1 MPEYNHM
8 LTGGSYESVYQN
20 FKWQIPKYYNIG
32 VDVCDKWTHG
42 KERLALIHIGPDDEV
57 RRYSFQQLKTLS
69 NRLANTLKANGI
81 QPLDRVAILL
91 PQCPQALIAHI
102 AIYKLGA
109 LALPLL
115 TLFGPM
121 ALEYRLSDC
130 SAKCVITD
138 DKNLPKLLELRDNLP
153 DLSLIIATDS
163 VGMDGVLDFEA
174 SVAAGSDQFKP
185 MNTLADD
192 PALVIYTSGT
202 TGQPKGTLHAHRL
215 LLGILPGFE
224 FLHNQFPRDGD
235 LLYTPLD
242 RAYIGGSFD
251 ALFPSLHHGVPVL
264 AFRPKKF
271 DPEKAL
277 FMMRKYRVRNLM
289 AVPTVLRIMMQAVT
303 HPRQRYGIQLRSAT
317 VGGEPLVEALH
328 SWCQETFGVAL
339 NEQYGQTECDLVI
352 GFCSTLMP
360 IETGAIGKSIP
371 GHCVE
376 IIDAEGN
383 PIRDN
388 GLGEIAIRAPD
399 PVMFKGY
406 WNNPEATQ
414 NKFIKNWMRTG
425 DYARKDAQGHFWFSG
440 RADDLI
446 ESGGYRIG
454 PGEIELCLM
463 THEAVAHACVL
474 GIPNPVRGEIV
485 KAFIVPQNGIQ
496 IDTRMQ
502 TNIRDF
508 VKNRLEKHAY
518 PREIEILEKMPL
530 TKTGKINKAE
540 LKKRSE

>member
-1 MPEYNHM
+1 M
-8 LTGGSYESVYQN
+8 LTGRSYESVYQN
-20 FKWQIPKYYNIG
+20 FQWRIPRHYNIG
-32 VDVCDKWTHG
+32 ADICDKWAHG
-42 KERLALIHIGPDDEV
+42 KKRLALIHVGPDDEE

-81 QPLDRVAILL
+81 QPSDRVAILL
-91 PQCPQALIAHI
+91 PQCPEALIAHI

-115 TLFGPM
+115 TLFGPL
-121 ALEYRLSDC
+121 ALEYRLNDC
-130 SAKCVITD
+130 SARCVITD
-138 DKNLPKLLELRDNLP
+138 NENLPKLLELRDSLPNL
-153 DLSLIIATDS
+153 SIILAIGS
-163 VGMDGVLDFEA
+163 NGMDGVLDFE
-174 SVAAGSDQFKP
+174 SSIAAGSDQFKP
-185 MNTLADD
+185 VNTLADD

-242 RAYIGGSFD
+242 WAYIGGSYD

-277 FMMRKYRVRNLM
+277 FMMHKYRVRNLM

-303 HPRQRYGIQLRSAT
+303 QPQQRYGIQLRSAT

-328 SWCQETFGVAL
+328 AWCQRAFGVAL

-360 IETGAIGKSIP
+360 IVKGAIGKSIP

-376 IIDAEGN
+376 TIDEQGN
-383 PIRDN
+383 PIRDD
-388 GLGEIAIRAPD
+388 GQGEIAIKTPD

-406 WNNPEATQ
+406 WNNPDATQ
-414 NKFIKNWMRTG
+414 KKFIKNWMRTG
-425 DYARKDAQGHFWFSG
+425 DYARKDAQGHFWFCG
-440 RADDLI
+440 RQDDLI

-454 PGEIELCLM
+454 PGEIEMCLM
-463 THEAVAHACVL
+463 AHKAVAHACVL
-474 GIPNPVRGEIV
+474 GVPDPVRGEIV
-485 KAFIVPQNGIQ
+485 KAFIVPKKGIQ
-496 IDTRMQ
+496 IDATVE
-502 TNIRDF
+502 TDIRNF

-530 TKTGKINKAE
+530 TKTGKINKAV

>member
-1 MPEYNHM
+1 M
-8 LTGGSYESVYQN
+8 LTGDTYESVYQN
-20 FKWQIPKYYNIG
+20 FKWEIPKHYNIG
-32 VDVCDKWTHG
+32 LDICDKWARG
-42 KERLALIHIGPDDEV
+42 KERPALIYVGPDDKV
-57 RRYSFQQLKTLS
+57 RQYSFQQLKALS
-69 NRLANTLKANGI
+69 NRLANTLKAYGVK
-81 QPLDRVAILL
+81 PLDRVAILL
-91 PQCPQALIAHI
+91 PQCPEALIAHI

-109 LALPLL
+109 IALPLL

-121 ALEYRLSDC
+121 ALEYRLRDC
-130 SAKCVITD
+130 SARCVITD
-138 DKNLPKLLELRDNLP
+138 HENLPKVLELRDNLP
-153 DLSLIIATDS
+153 DWPIILSIGS
-163 VGMDGVLDFEA
+163 VGMDGVLDFA
-174 SVAAGSDQFKP
+174 SSVAAGSDQFKP
-185 MNTLADD
+185 VDTLADD
-192 PALVIYTSGT
+192 PALIIYTSGT

-242 RAYIGGSFD
+242 WAYIGGSFD

-271 DPEKAL
+271 DPEKAF
-277 FMMRKYRVRNLM
+277 FMMRKFQVRNLM
-289 AVPTVLRIMMQAVT
+289 AVPTVLRIMMQAVNQ
-303 HPRQRYGIQLRSAT
+303 PRQRFGIRLRSAT

-328 SWCQETFGVAL
+328 VWCREALGVAL

-360 IETGAIGKSIP
+360 IVSGAIGKSIP

-376 IIDAEGN
+376 IVDEEGN
-383 PIRDN
+383 PIQDGSR
-388 GLGEIAIRAPD
+388 GEIAIRAPD

-414 NKFIKNWMRTG
+414 KKFINNWMRTG
-425 DYARKDAQGHFWFSG
+425 DYARKDPQGHFWFSG
-440 RADDLI
+440 RMDDLI
-446 ESGGYRIG
+446 ESSGYRIG
-454 PGEIELCLM
+454 PGEIEMCLM
-463 THEAVAHACVL
+463 THKAVAHACVL
-474 GIPNPVRGEIV
+474 GVPDPVRGEIV
-485 KAFIVPQNGIQ
+485 KAFIVPKPGVQV
-496 IDTRMQ
+496 DTRLE
-502 TNIRDF
+502 TSIRDY

-518 PREIEILEKMPL
+518 PRKIEILEKMPL